1 MNALTSTA
9 RTRKTRR
16 TKKWMLP
23 VTTIAATGLLLTL
36 GLGAQAAFNANA
48 VFIGGTPIMRVRVAA
63 AGYSPEQRA
72 SAIQERLNR
81 ILAHGPIHPSD
92 ITASAQG
99 AEAVVRVKGR
109 LLFTADMATARYNQ
123 ATPLELA
130 NQWADHMRVVL
141 PGLTQ
146 AK

>member
-1 MNALTSTA
+1 MMTKN
-9 RTRKTRR
+9 RKA
-16 TKKWMLP
+16 KKWLLP
-23 VTTIAATGLLLTL
+23 VIGLVLLTA
-36 GLGAQAAFNANA
+36 GVGVQAASTANA

-63 AGYSPEQRA
+63 AGYSIQQRA

-81 ILAHGPIHPSD
+81 ILAQGPILPSD
-92 ITASAQG
+92 ITVSPLG

-109 LLFTADMATARYNQ
+109 LLFTADMTTARYNE

-130 NQWADHMRVVL
+130 NQWADHLRTVL

>member
-1 MNALTSTA
+1 MKA
-9 RTRKTRR
+9 
-16 TKKWMLP
+16 KKWLLP
-23 VTTIAATGLLLTL
+23 AIGLFLLT
-36 GLGAQAAFNANA
+36 GGVGVQAASTANA

-63 AGYSPEQRA
+63 AGYSTEQRA

-81 ILAHGPIHPSD
+81 ILAHGPILPSD
-92 ITASAQG
+92 ITVSPLG
-99 AEAVVRVKGR
+99 TEAVVRVKGH
-109 LLFTADMATARYNQ
+109 LLFTADMATAHYNE

-130 NQWADHMRVVL
+130 NQWAGHMRAVL

>member
-1 MNALTSTA
+1 M
-9 RTRKTRR
+9 KTEKTTYSMT
-16 TKKWMLP
+16 TK
-23 VTTIAATGLLLTL
+23 LLTPAI
-36 GLGAQAAFNANA
+36 GLILLTGGMGARAASNANA

-72 SAIQERLNR
+72 TAIQERLNR
-81 ILAHGPIHPSD
+81 ILAHGPIHPTD
-92 ITASAQG
+92 ITVTPFG
-99 AEAVVRVKGR
+99 AEAVVRVQGR

-130 NQWADHMRVVL
+130 NQWADHMRAVL
-141 PGLTQ
+141 QGLTE

>member
-1 MNALTSTA
+1 MNTF
-9 RTRKTRR
+9 RKTKMMK
-16 TKKWMLP
+16 TWLLP
-23 VTTIAATGLLLTL
+23 AMTAAAIELLTVSV
-36 GLGAQAAFNANA
+36 GAQAASNANA

-63 AGYSPEQRA
+63 AGYSTQQRA
-72 SAIQERLNR
+72 SAIQERLNQ
-81 ILAHGPIHPSD
+81 ILADGPVHPSD
-92 ITASAQG
+92 ITASVQG

-130 NQWADHMRVVL
+130 NQWADHLRTVL
-141 PGLTQ
+141 PDLTQ

>member
-1 MNALTSTA
+1 M
-9 RTRKTRR
+9 
-16 TKKWMLP
+16 
-23 VTTIAATGLLLTL
+23 LLT
-36 GLGAQAAFNANA
+36 GGVSAQAASNTNA
-48 VFIGGTPIMRVRVAA
+48 VFVGGTPIMRVRIAA
-63 AGYSPEQRA
+63 AGYSIEQRA

-81 ILAHGPIHPSD
+81 ILAHRPILPSD
-92 ITASAQG
+92 ITVSPLG
-99 AEAVVRVKGR
+99 AEAVVRVQGR

-130 NQWADHMRVVL
+130 NQWADHMRAVL

>member
-1 MNALTSTA
+1 MKTCMTKNWTPKILTPA
-9 RTRKTRR
+9 IG
-16 TKKWMLP
+16 M
-23 VTTIAATGLLLTL
+23 LLLT
-36 GLGAQAAFNANA
+36 GGMGARAASNASA

-72 SAIQERLNR
+72 TAIQERLNR
-81 ILAHGPIHPSD
+81 ILAHGPIHSSD
-92 ITASAQG
+92 IIASAQG

-130 NQWADHMRVVL
+130 NQWADHMRAVL
-141 PGLTQ
+141 PGLTE

>member
-1 MNALTSTA
+1 MLREIEVKNMNA
-9 RTRKTRR
+9 
-16 TKKWMLP
+16 KKW
-23 VTTIAATGLLLTL
+23 LLSAL
-36 GLGAQAAFNANA
+36 GLVLLAGGVGAQAASTADA

-63 AGYSPEQRA
+63 AGYSAEQRA
-72 SAIQERLNR
+72 SAIREQLNR
-81 ILAHGPIHPSD
+81 ILAHGPILPSD
-92 ITASAQG
+92 ITVSPLG

-109 LLFTADMATARYNQ
+109 LLFTADLVAARYNE

-130 NQWADHMRVVL
+130 NQWADHMRGVL

>member
-1 MNALTSTA
+1 M
-9 RTRKTRR
+9 KTET
-16 TKKWMLP
+16 TKKSM
-23 VTTIAATGLLLTL
+23 TTKLLTPAI
-36 GLGAQAAFNANA
+36 GLILLTGGMGARAASNASA

-81 ILAHGPIHPSD
+81 ILAHGPIHSSD
-92 ITASAQG
+92 IIASAQG

-130 NQWADHMRVVL
+130 NQWADHMRAVL
-141 PGLTQ
+141 PRLTQ